1 MTRVD
6 TNPELPPE
14 IRRILSAVRWRIRGY
29 VWLQGLSVAALWLGL
44 TFWFAL
50 AVDYL
55 PVLAGAGEMPQVG
68 RAVLLVSVA
77 LLLAWILYR
86 WVLRRTF
93 HDSRGSQHGG
103 PAGTAFSVVSG

>member
-1 MTRVD
+1 MTRLD
-6 TNPELPPE
+6 TNPELPRE

-29 VWLQGLSVAALWLGL
+29 VWLQGLSVAVLWLGL

-55 PVLAGAGEMPQVG
+55 PVLACAGEMPQVG

-77 LLLAWILYR
+77 AAAGLDSLPMGASPD
-86 WVLRRTF
+86 F

-103 PAGTAFSVVSG
+103 PAGTVLSVVPG